1 MNGKNRYFF
10 AVYARSKVTVKNGNR
25 LRHSG
30 KTFCPFRPV
39 PVPFFSP
46 GDQKPSNAAESND
59 QRDARRKLDTTI
71 DHCCKQ

>member
-10 AVYARSKVTVKNGNR
+10 AVYAWSKVTVKNGNR

-30 KTFCPFRPV
+30 KTFFPFPSRSVPFRAV

-46 GDQKPSNAAESND
+46 GDQKPSNAAVPTFW
-59 QRDARRKLDTTI
+59 QKL
-71 DHCCKQ
+71 